1 MGHPLTPVLSSL
13 SQEELS
19 KKISELNSRLSMAYR
34 WGRGDIVQQI
44 HMMLDDY
51 QFELNERTRK
61 QMEEMAKKNPNFD
74 KLIDIK

>member
-1 MGHPLTPVLSSL
+1 
-13 SQEELS
+13 
-19 KKISELNSRLSMAYR
+19 
-34 WGRGDIVQQI
+34 
-44 HMMLDDY
+44 MMLDDY